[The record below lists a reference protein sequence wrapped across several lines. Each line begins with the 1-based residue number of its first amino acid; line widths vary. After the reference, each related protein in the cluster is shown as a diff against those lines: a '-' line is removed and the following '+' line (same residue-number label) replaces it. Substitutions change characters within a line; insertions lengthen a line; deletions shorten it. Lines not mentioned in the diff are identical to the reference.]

1 MNLRIG
7 YKYSRG
13 KISLMKKLLPV
24 FLSIILFLS
33 ALSAIGIPETEAA
46 TAKTLYVKSSTGLKS
61 AAKSSSST
69 LLTLSAGRALSIDT
83 GTLKNGYYKTRTSG
97 KTGWVLKS
105 KVSQYA
111 YSLSKQKIYK
121 TTSIKSKVL
130 KTLNAKQNV
139 TVVGK
144 KGQRYKVKSGSTV
157 GWVVSSKFKIG
168 QYNPTFEEQ
177 VVKLVN
183 EKRAAAGLKALKSTS
198 SLNNA
203 AEKKSKDMR
212 DKGYFSHTSPTYGNL
227 PSMLKKFDIS
237 YKAAGENIAA
247 GQTTPASVVSSWMKS
262 PGHKANIL
270 SKKYTHIGV
279 GYVSG
284 GNYRHYWTQ
293 IFTAH

>member
-1 MNLRIG
+1 
-7 YKYSRG
+7 
-13 KISLMKKLLPV
+13 MKKILPV

-33 ALSAIGIPETEAA
+33 ALTAIGIPNAEAA
-46 TAKTLYVKSSTGLKS
+46 AAKTLYVQSSTGLKAS
-61 AAKSSSST
+61 ANSSSKT
-69 LLTLSAGRALSIDT
+69 LLTLSTGRALSIDT
-83 GTLKNGYYKTRTSG
+83 STLKNGYYKTKTSG

-105 KVSQYA
+105 KVSQNA
-111 YSLSKQKIYK
+111 HSLSKQKIYK
-121 TTSIKSKVL
+121 TTSTSSKVL

-139 TVVGK
+139 TIVGK
-144 KGQRYKVKSGSTV
+144 SGQRYKVKSGSTT

-168 QYNPTFEEQ
+168 NYIPTFEEQ
-177 VVKLVN
+177 VIKLVN
-183 EKRAAAGLKALKSTS
+183 EKRAAAGLKALKSTT

-212 DKGYFSHTSPTYGNL
+212 DKKYFSHTSPTYGTL
-227 PSMLKKFDIS
+227 PTMLKKFKIP

-247 GQTTPASVVSSWMKS
+247 GQTTPASVVNSWMKS
-262 PGHKANIL
+262 SGHKANIL

-293 IFTAH
+293 IFIAN

>member
-1 MNLRIG
+1 
-7 YKYSRG
+7 
-13 KISLMKKLLPV
+13 MKKLLTV

-227 PSMLKKFDIS
+227 PSMLQKFDIS

>member
-1 MNLRIG
+1 
-7 YKYSRG
+7 
-13 KISLMKKLLPV
+13 MKKLLPV

-157 GWVVSSKFKIG
+157 GWVISSKFKIG

-183 EKRAAAGLKALKSTS
+183 EKRAAAGLKVLKSTS

-227 PSMLKKFDIS
+227 PSMLQKFDIS

>member
-1 MNLRIG
+1 
-7 YKYSRG
+7 
-13 KISLMKKLLPV
+13 MKKLLPV

-227 PSMLKKFDIS
+227 PSMLQKFDIS

>member
-1 MNLRIG
+1 
-7 YKYSRG
+7 
-13 KISLMKKLLPV
+13 MKKVLPV
-24 FLSIILFLS
+24 FLSFILILS
-33 ALSAIGIPETEAA
+33 VFTSIGVPDAEAA
-46 TAKTLYVKSSTGLKS
+46 TAKTLYVQSSTGLKS
-61 AAKSSSST
+61 SAKSSSST

-83 GTLKNGYYKTRTSG
+83 GTLKNGYYKTKTSG

-105 KVSQYA
+105 KVSQSA
-111 YSLSKQKIYK
+111 HSLSKQKIYK

-139 TVVGK
+139 TIIGK
-144 KGQRYKVKSGSTV
+144 SGERYKVKSGSTV

-168 QYNPTFEEQ
+168 TYTLTFEEQ

-183 EKRAAAGLKALKSTS
+183 EKRAAAGLKALKSSS
-198 SLNNA
+198 SLNNV

-227 PSMLKKFDIS
+227 PSMLKKFSIS

-293 IFTAH
+293 IFTAQ

>member
-1 MNLRIG
+1 
-7 YKYSRG
+7 
-13 KISLMKKLLPV
+13 MKKVLPV
-24 FLSIILFLS
+24 FLSFILILS
-33 ALSAIGIPETEAA
+33 VFTSIGVPDAEAA
-46 TAKTLYVKSSTGLKS
+46 TAKTLYVQSSTGLKS
-61 AAKSSSST
+61 SAKSSSST

-83 GTLKNGYYKTRTSG
+83 GTLKNGYYKTKTSG

-105 KVSQYA
+105 KVSQSA
-111 YSLSKQKIYK
+111 HSLSKQKIYK

-139 TVVGK
+139 TIIGK
-144 KGQRYKVKSGSTV
+144 SGERYKVKSGSTV

-168 QYNPTFEEQ
+168 TYTLTFEEQ

-183 EKRAAAGLKALKSTS
+183 EKRAAAGLKALKSSS
-198 SLNNA
+198 SLNNV
-203 AEKKSKDMR
+203 AEKKSKDKR

-227 PSMLKKFDIS
+227 PSMLKKFSIS

-293 IFTAH
+293 IFTAQ